1 MATSP
6 YRSTC
11 TIDGNKFDC
20 LSISVSFATDK
31 DRAGMPQMGS
41 LQTNIRAYVD
51 FHDDQNMPYSTMNS
65 LFTLA
70 NVVTKDKVKDVKLE
84 FWKDESQQDA
94 LVSYSFKGWISGF
107 HTMNPYQ
114 STSAATASSSSTT
127 NSAGVNHIM
136 VLDLEP
142 SLNQQNFSDISLSN

>member
-65 LFTLA
+65 LFSLA

-84 FWKDESQQDA
+84 FWKDDSHNDA
-94 LVSYSFKGWISGF
+94 LCSYSFKGWISGF
-107 HTMNPYQ
+107 HTLNPYQ
-114 STSAATASSSSTT
+114 SDAAVKSGET
-127 NSAGVNHIM
+127 GINHVL

-142 SLNQQNFSDISLSN
+142 SLNQQNFSEISLSN

>member
-20 LSISVSFATDK
+20 LSVSVSFATDK

-65 LFTLA
+65 LFSLA
-70 NVVTKDKVKDVKLE
+70 NVVTKDKVKDIKVE
-84 FWKDESQQDA
+84 FWKDDSHNDA
-94 LVSYSFKGWISGF
+94 LCSYSFKGWISGF
-107 HTMNPYQ
+107 HTLNPYQ
-114 STSAATASSSSTT
+114 SETAVKAGET
-127 NSAGVNHIM
+127 GVNHVL

-142 SLNQQNFSDISLSN
+142 SLNQQNFSEIQLSN

>member
-6 YRSTC
+6 YRSSC

-51 FHDDQNMPYSTMNS
+51 FHDDQNIPYSTMNS
-65 LFTLA
+65 LFSLA
-70 NVVTKDKVKDVKLE
+70 NVVTKEKVKDIKLE
-84 FWKDESQQDA
+84 FWKDDSHQDA
-94 LVSYSFKGWISGF
+94 LCSYSFKGWISGF

-114 STSAATASSSSTT
+114 STESSRSGDT
-127 NSAGVNHIM
+127 GVNHIL

>member
-65 LFTLA
+65 LFGLA
-70 NVVTKDKVKDVKLE
+70 NVVTKDKVKDIKLE
-84 FWKDESQQDA
+84 FWKDDSHNDA
-94 LVSYSFKGWISGF
+94 LCSYGFKGWISGF
-107 HTMNPYQ
+107 HTLNPYQ
-114 STSAATASSSSTT
+114 SEDAVK
-127 NSAGVNHIM
+127 AGETGINHVL

-142 SLNQQNFSDISLSN
+142 SLNQQNFSEIKISN